1 MAAWLALL
9 LLVVAGLVLM
19 LRPDVVSIA
28 GYDPSDFA
36 VLMAGLALL
45 VFIGSSLIGSYRGR
59 AGEAARDM
67 LTWALVALALV
78 VGYSYRDRIV
88 AVGHQVLGEL
98 LPPGSVL
105 RADIQS
111 EGERSAKFRRRPDGT
126 YVVPAE
132 AHGVALKMLV
142 DTGAS
147 WVVLSAEDGRRLGFD
162 LDDLRYT
169 VPVQTANG
177 TIYAASVRLRTLT
190 VGKISINDVDALVAK
205 RGPLRENLLGLS
217 FLNRLSGFDFSN
229 GYLTLRK
236 I

>member
-9 LLVVAGLVLM
+9 LLVIAGLVLM
-19 LRPDVVSIA
+19 LRPDAASLA
-28 GYDPSDFA
+28 GYEPSVFA
-36 VLMAGLALL
+36 ALMAELALL
-45 VFIGSSLIGSYRGR
+45 VFIASSLTGSYRGR
-59 AGEAARDM
+59 AGEAVRDT
-67 LTWALVALALV
+67 LTWAVVALALV
-78 VGYSYRDRIV
+78 IGYGYRDRIL

-105 RADIQS
+105 RADIRT
-111 EGERSAKFRRRPDGT
+111 EGERSAKFRKRPDGT
-126 YVVPAE
+126 YVVAAE
-132 AHGVALKMLV
+132 GNGIPIKMLV

-147 WVVLSAEDGRRLGFD
+147 WVVLTAEDGRRMGFD
-162 LDDLRYT
+162 LEDLRYT

-229 GYLTLRK
+229 GYLTMRK

>member
-1 MAAWLALL
+1 MAAWVALL

-19 LRPDVVSIA
+19 LRPDSGAIA
-28 GYDPSDFA
+28 GFDPSDFA

-45 VFIGSSLIGSYRGR
+45 IFIGSSLIGSYRGR
-59 AGEAARDM
+59 AGEAVRDM
-67 LTWALVALALV
+67 LTWAVVALALV
-78 VGYSYRDRIV
+78 AGYSYRDRLLII
-88 AVGHQVLGEL
+88 GHQVLGEL

-105 RADIQS
+105 RADTQS
-111 EGERSAKFRRRPDGT
+111 EGERSVKFRRRPDGT

-132 AHGVALKMLV
+132 ANGVSVKMLV

-147 WVVLSAEDGRRLGFD
+147 WVVLTAEDGRRMGFD

-169 VPVQTANG
+169 VPVNTANG

-190 VGKISINDVDALVAK
+190 VGKISISNVDALVAK

-229 GYLTLRK
+229 GYLTMRK

>member
-1 MAAWLALL
+1 MAAWVALL

-19 LRPDVVSIA
+19 LRPDVGSIA

-36 VLMAGLALL
+36 LLMAGLALL
-45 VFIGSSLIGSYRGR
+45 VFIGSSLVGGYRGR
-59 AGEAARDM
+59 AGEAVRDM
-67 LTWALVALALV
+67 LTWAVVALALV
-78 VGYSYRDRIV
+78 TGYSYRDRLL

-98 LPPGSVL
+98 LPPGTVL
-105 RADIQS
+105 RADIKVD
-111 EGERSAKFRRRPDGT
+111 GERSAKFRRRPDGT

-132 AHGVALKMLV
+132 ANGVRLKMLV

-147 WVVLSAEDGRRLGFD
+147 WVVLTAEDGRRMGFD
-162 LDDLRYT
+162 LDELRYT
-169 VPVQTANG
+169 VPVLTANG

-190 VGKISINDVDALVAK
+190 VGKISIDDVDALVAK

-217 FLNRLSGFDFSN
+217 FLNRLSGFDFAN

>member
-9 LLVVAGLVLM
+9 LLVIAGLVLM
-19 LRPDVVSIA
+19 LRPDAGSIA

-45 VFIGSSLIGSYRGR
+45 IFIGSSLIGSYRGR
-59 AGEAARDM
+59 AGEAMRDM
-67 LTWALVALALV
+67 LTWAVVALALV
-78 VGYSYRDRIV
+78 IGYTYRDRIL

-105 RADIQS
+105 RADVQA

-132 AHGVALKMLV
+132 ANGVDIKMLV

-147 WVVLSAEDGRRLGFD
+147 WVVLTAEDGRRLGFD

-177 TIYAASVRLRTLT
+177 TIYAASVRLPTLT

-217 FLNRLSGFDFSN
+217 VLNRLSGFDFSN

>member
-1 MAAWLALL
+1 MAAWVALL

-19 LRPDVVSIA
+19 LRPDPVSLA

-36 VLMAGLALL
+36 VLTAGLALL
-45 VFIGSSLIGSYRGR
+45 VFIGSSLVSSYRGR
-59 AGEAARDM
+59 AGEAMRDM
-67 LTWALVALALV
+67 LTWAVVALALV
-78 VGYSYRDRIV
+78 VGYSYRDQILT
-88 AVGHQVLGEL
+88 VGHDVLGEL
-98 LPPGSVL
+98 LPPGTAL
-105 RADIQS
+105 RADVKV
-111 EGERSAKFRRRPDGT
+111 EGERSAKFRRRSDGT

-132 AHGVALKMLV
+132 ANGVSLKMLV

-147 WVVLSAEDGRRLGFD
+147 WVVLTAEDGRRLGLD

-177 TIYAASVRLRTLT
+177 IIYAASIRLGTLT
-190 VGKISINDVDALVAK
+190 VGKISINNVDALVAK

-217 FLNRLSGFDFSN
+217 FLNRLSGFDFAN

>member
-1 MAAWLALL
+1 M
-9 LLVVAGLVLM
+9 
-19 LRPDVVSIA
+19 
-28 GYDPSDFA
+28 
-36 VLMAGLALL
+36 
-45 VFIGSSLIGSYRGR
+45 
-59 AGEAARDM
+59 
-67 LTWALVALALV
+67 
-78 VGYSYRDRIV
+78 
-88 AVGHQVLGEL
+88 
-98 LPPGSVL
+98 L
-105 RADIQS
+105 RADVQA

-132 AHGVALKMLV
+132 ANGVGLKMLV

-147 WVVLSAEDGRRLGFD
+147 WVVLTAEDGRRLGFD

>member
-1 MAAWLALL
+1 MAAWIALL

-19 LRPDVVSIA
+19 LRPDAGSIA

-45 VFIGSSLIGSYRGR
+45 IFIGSSLLGSYRGR
-59 AGEAARDM
+59 AGEALRDM
-67 LTWALVALALV
+67 LTWAVVALAIV
-78 VGYSYRDRIV
+78 TGYSFRDRIL
-88 AVGHQVLGEL
+88 ALGHQVLGEL
-98 LPPGSVL
+98 LPPGTVL
-105 RADIQS
+105 RADVQAD
-111 EGERSAKFRRRPDGT
+111 GERSAKFRKRPDGT

-132 AHGVALKMLV
+132 ANGVSIKMLV

-147 WVVLSAEDGRRLGFD
+147 WVVLTADDGRRLGFD
-162 LDDLRYT
+162 LEDLRYT
-169 VPVQTANG
+169 IPVQTANG
-177 TIYAASVRLRTLT
+177 TIYAASVRLRSLT
-190 VGKISINDVDALVAK
+190 VGKISINDVEALVAK

-229 GYLTLRK
+229 GYLTMRK

>member
-1 MAAWLALL
+1 MAAWVALL
-9 LLVVAGLVLM
+9 LLVIAGLVLM
-19 LRPDVVSIA
+19 LRPDAGSLA

-36 VLMAGLALL
+36 LLMAGMALL

-59 AGEAARDM
+59 AGEAVRDM
-67 LTWALVALALV
+67 LTWAVVALALV
-78 VGYSYRDRIV
+78 IGYSYRDRIL

-105 RADIQS
+105 RADIRS
-111 EGERSAKFRRRPDGT
+111 EDERSAKFRRRPDGT
-126 YVVPAE
+126 YVVSAE
-132 AHGVALKMLV
+132 ANGVPLKMLV
-142 DTGAS
+142 DTGAT
-147 WVVLSAEDGRRLGFD
+147 WVVLTAEDGRRMGFD

-190 VGKISINDVDALVAK
+190 VGKISINNVDALVAK

-217 FLNRLSGFDFSN
+217 FLNRLSGFGFSN
-229 GYLTLRK
+229 GYLTMRK

>member
-1 MAAWLALL
+1 MAAWIALL

-19 LRPDVVSIA
+19 LRPEAGSIA

-45 VFIGSSLIGSYRGR
+45 VFIGSSLLGSYRGR
-59 AGEAARDM
+59 AGEAVRDM
-67 LTWALVALALV
+67 LTWAVVALALV
-78 VGYSYRDRIV
+78 TGYSFRDRIL
-88 AVGHQVLGEL
+88 AIGHQVLGEL
-98 LPPGSVL
+98 LPPGTVL
-105 RADIQS
+105 RADVQAD
-111 EGERSAKFRRRPDGT
+111 GERSAKFRKRPDGT

-132 AHGVALKMLV
+132 ANGVPIKMLV

-147 WVVLSAEDGRRLGFD
+147 WVVLKADDGRRLGFD
-162 LDDLRYT
+162 LEDLRYT
-169 VPVQTANG
+169 IPVQTANG

-190 VGKISINDVDALVAK
+190 VGKISINDVEALVAK

-229 GYLTLRK
+229 GYLTMRK

>member
-1 MAAWLALL
+1 MAAWVALL
-9 LLVVAGLVLM
+9 LLVVAGLVVM
-19 LRPDVVSIA
+19 LRPDPGSLA
-28 GYDPSDFA
+28 GYDPPDFA

-45 VFIGSSLIGSYRGR
+45 VFIGSSLAGSYRGR
-59 AGEAARDM
+59 AAEAVRDM
-67 LTWALVALALV
+67 LAWAVVALALV
-78 VGYSYRDRIV
+78 IGYSYRDRLL

-105 RADIQS
+105 RADVKV
-111 EGERSAKFRRRPDGT
+111 EGEHSAKFRRRPDGT
-126 YVVPAE
+126 YVVAAE
-132 AHGVALKMLV
+132 AHGVSLKMLV

-147 WVVLSAEDGRRLGFD
+147 WVVLTAEDGRRLGFD

-177 TIYAASVRLRTLT
+177 IIYAASVRLRTLT
-190 VGKISINDVDALVAK
+190 VGKISINNVDALVAK

>member
-1 MAAWLALL
+1 MAAWVALL
-9 LLVVAGLVLM
+9 LLVIAGLVLM
-19 LRPDVVSIA
+19 LRPDAGSLA

-36 VLMAGLALL
+36 LLMAGMALL

-59 AGEAARDM
+59 TGEAVRDM
-67 LTWALVALALV
+67 LTWAVVALALV
-78 VGYSYRDRIV
+78 IGYSYRDRIL

-105 RADIQS
+105 RADIRS
-111 EGERSAKFRRRPDGT
+111 EDERSAKFRRRPDGT
-126 YVVPAE
+126 YVVSAE
-132 AHGVALKMLV
+132 ANGVPLKMLV
-142 DTGAS
+142 DTGAT
-147 WVVLSAEDGRRLGFD
+147 WVVLTAEDGRRMGFD

-190 VGKISINDVDALVAK
+190 VGKISINNVDALVAK

-217 FLNRLSGFDFSN
+217 FLNRLSGFGFSN
-229 GYLTLRK
+229 GYLTMRK

>member
-9 LLVVAGLVLM
+9 LLVIAGLVLM
-19 LRPDVVSIA
+19 LRPDAGSLA

-36 VLMAGLALL
+36 VMMAGLALL
-45 VFIGSSLIGSYRGR
+45 VFIASSLIGSYRGR
-59 AGEAARDM
+59 AGEAVRDM
-67 LTWALVALALV
+67 LTWAVVALALV
-78 VGYSYRDRIV
+78 IGYGYRDRIL

-105 RADIQS
+105 RADIRT
-111 EGERSAKFRRRPDGT
+111 EGERSVKFRRRQDGT

-132 AHGVALKMLV
+132 ANGVPIKMLV

-147 WVVLSAEDGRRLGFD
+147 WVVLTAEDGRRMGFD
-162 LDDLRYT
+162 LEDLRYT

-229 GYLTLRK
+229 GYLTMRK

>member
-19 LRPDVVSIA
+19 LRPDAGSLA
-28 GYDPSDFA
+28 GYDPTDFA

-45 VFIGSSLIGSYRGR
+45 IFIGSSLIGSYRGR
-59 AGEAARDM
+59 AGEAVRDM
-67 LTWALVALALV
+67 LTWAVVALALV
-78 VGYSYRDRIV
+78 IGYSYRDRILV
-88 AVGHQVLGEL
+88 VGQQVLGEL

-105 RADIQS
+105 RADIQAD
-111 EGERSAKFRRRPDGT
+111 GERSAKFRRRPDGT

-132 AHGVALKMLV
+132 ANGVDLKMLV

-147 WVVLSAEDGRRLGFD
+147 WVVLTAEDGRRLGFD

-169 VPVQTANG
+169 IPVQTANG

-190 VGKISINDVDALVAK
+190 VGKIIINDVDALVAK

-236 I
+236 L

>member
-9 LLVVAGLVLM
+9 LLVIAGLVLM
-19 LRPDVVSIA
+19 LRPDAGSLA

-36 VLMAGLALL
+36 LLMAGMALL

-59 AGEAARDM
+59 AGEAVRDM
-67 LTWALVALALV
+67 LTWAVVALALV
-78 VGYSYRDRIV
+78 IGYSYRDRIL

-105 RADIQS
+105 RADIRS
-111 EGERSAKFRRRPDGT
+111 EDERSAKFRRRPDGT
-126 YVVPAE
+126 YVVSAE
-132 AHGVALKMLV
+132 ANGVPLKMLV
-142 DTGAS
+142 DTGAT
-147 WVVLSAEDGRRLGFD
+147 WVVLTAEDGRRMGFD

-190 VGKISINDVDALVAK
+190 VGKISINNVDALVAK

-217 FLNRLSGFDFSN
+217 FLNRLSGFGFSN
-229 GYLTLRK
+229 GYLTMRK

>member
-9 LLVVAGLVLM
+9 LLVAAGLVLM
-19 LRPDVVSIA
+19 LRPDPGSIA

-45 VFIGSSLIGSYRGR
+45 VFIASSLVASYRGR
-59 AGEAARDM
+59 AGEAVRDM
-67 LTWALVALALV
+67 LTWAVVALALV

-98 LPPGSVL
+98 MPPGSVL
-105 RADIQS
+105 RADAKVA
-111 EGERSAKFRRRPDGT
+111 GERSAKFRRRADGT
-126 YVVPAE
+126 YVVQAE
-132 AHGVALKMLV
+132 ANGVPLRMLV

-147 WVVLSAEDGRRLGFD
+147 WVVLTAEDGRRLGFN
-162 LDDLRYT
+162 LDDLRYA

-177 TIYAASVRLRTLT
+177 VIYAASVRLRTLT
-190 VGKISINDVDALVAK
+190 VGKISINNVEALVAK

>member
-1 MAAWLALL
+1 MAAWVALL
-9 LLVVAGLVLM
+9 LLVIAGLVLM
-19 LRPDVVSIA
+19 LRPDAGSLA

-59 AGEAARDM
+59 AGEAVRDM
-67 LTWALVALALV
+67 LTWAIVALALV
-78 VGYSYRDRIV
+78 IAYSYRDRIL

-105 RADIQS
+105 RADLRT

-132 AHGVALKMLV
+132 ANGVSIKMLV

-147 WVVLSAEDGRRLGFD
+147 WVVLTAEDSRRMGFD
-162 LDDLRYT
+162 LDELRYT

-190 VGKISINDVDALVAK
+190 VGKISINDVEALVAK

-229 GYLTLRK
+229 GYLTMRK

>member
-19 LRPDVVSIA
+19 LRPDAGSIA

-45 VFIGSSLIGSYRGR
+45 IFIGSSLIGSYRGR
-59 AGEAARDM
+59 AGEAMRDM
-67 LTWALVALALV
+67 LTWAVVALALV
-78 VGYSYRDRIV
+78 MGYTYRDRILT
-88 AVGHQVLGEL
+88 VGHQVLGEL

-105 RADIQS
+105 RADVQA

-132 AHGVALKMLV
+132 ANGVDLKMLV

-147 WVVLSAEDGRRLGFD
+147 WVVLTAEDGRRLGFD

-177 TIYAASVRLRTLT
+177 TIYAASVRLPTLT
-190 VGKISINDVDALVAK
+190 VGKISINDVDALVAR

>member
-9 LLVVAGLVLM
+9 LLVAAGLVLM
-19 LRPDVVSIA
+19 LRPDPGSIA

-45 VFIGSSLIGSYRGR
+45 VFIGSSLVASYRGR
-59 AGEAARDM
+59 AGEAVRDM
-67 LTWALVALALV
+67 LTWAVVALALV

-88 AVGHQVLGEL
+88 AMGHQVLGEL
-98 LPPGSVL
+98 MPPGSVL
-105 RADIQS
+105 RADAKV
-111 EGERSAKFRRRPDGT
+111 EGERSAKFRRRSDGT
-126 YVVPAE
+126 YVVQAE
-132 AHGVALKMLV
+132 GNGVPLRMLV

-147 WVVLSAEDGRRLGFD
+147 WVVLTAEDGRRLGFN

-177 TIYAASVRLRTLT
+177 IIYAASVRLRTLT
-190 VGKISINDVDALVAK
+190 VGKISINNVEALVAK